1 MMLMMARVDKV
12 GGMIGEGHS
21 SHRGLGHERAR
32 GGRKKYNCIYM
43 QYYIYYRI
51 YIYAM
56 LECTHKSIRK
66 TNVKVCQHN
75 MV

>member
-32 GGRKKYNCIYM
+32 GERKKYTRIYA
-43 QYYIYYRI
+43 ILVHI
-51 YIYAM
+51 LPYIYAM